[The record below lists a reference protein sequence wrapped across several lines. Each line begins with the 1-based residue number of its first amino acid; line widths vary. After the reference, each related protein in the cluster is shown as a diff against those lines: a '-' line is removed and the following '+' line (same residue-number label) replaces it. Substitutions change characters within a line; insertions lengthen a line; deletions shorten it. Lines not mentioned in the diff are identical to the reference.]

1 MVSQWTRYEIETF
14 NFHFFRVYAVAVA
27 YCLVKN
33 VIIRKVLLDFILAL
47 FPGLTTLSL
56 AVLYSYINFVAPFF
70 TTGNL
75 KLTVCKS
82 TLKVLKNFIP
92 NSCAYFVGGSSY
104 WTAHACRCLNYC
116 SDQSAALGFAVSC
129 PFSFGADSL
138 AVLYKKRWQGKLYLL
153 IKVLGYEKMTRQKL
167 LVLKNCIS
175 ILLK

>member
-1 MVSQWTRYEIETF
+1 MKEELSISIFSEFV
-14 NFHFFRVYAVAVA
+14 VPVAHG
-27 YCLVKN
+27 LVKN
-33 VIIRKVLLDFILAL
+33 VIIRKVLVDFILAL
-47 FPGLTTLSL
+47 FPGFTSLNL

-82 TLKVLKNFIP
+82 TLKVLENFIP

-129 PFSFGADSL
+129 PFSFGAEAL
-138 AVLYKKRWQGKLYLL
+138 AVLYKK
-153 IKVLGYEKMTRQKL
+153 
-167 LVLKNCIS
+167 S
-175 ILLK
+175 